1 MTTLLIDRVDSPIGE
16 VLLISDGRALWALDF
31 DDHEDR
37 MLKLMGSR
45 ADATSFREADDPQGF
60 SSRLRAYF
68 EGRFEALDDIPVETG
83 GTAFQREVWLAL
95 RAIKPGETE
104 SYGALAKRL
113 GRPGASRAVGR
124 TNGLNPV
131 AIVLPCHRV
140 IGANG
145 SLTGYGGGLDRK
157 RWLLGHEGGWQD
169 PEAEADS
176 GLPLFETR

>member
-1 MTTLLIDRVDSPIGE
+1 MTSLLIDRIDSPVGE
-16 VLLISDGRALWALDF
+16 IMVISDGRALWALDF
-31 DDHEDR
+31 HGYEDR
-37 MLKLMGSR
+37 MLKLMGPR
-45 ADATSFREADDPQGF
+45 ADATGFREADDPQGF
-60 SSRLRAYF
+60 SSRVRAYF

-83 GTAFQREVWLAL
+83 GTSFQREVWLAL

-140 IGANG
+140 IGADG
-145 SLTGYGGGLDRK
+145 SLTGYGGGLERK
-157 RWLLGHEGGWQD
+157 RWLLAHEGAWQESD
-169 PEAEADS
+169 VAEEKT
-176 GLPLFETR
+176 LPLFET

>member
-1 MTTLLIDRVDSPIGE
+1 MTTLLIDRIDSPVGQ
-16 VLLISDGRALWALDF
+16 VMLISDGRALWALDF
-31 DDHEDR
+31 DDYEDR
-37 MLKLMGSR
+37 MLKLMGPR
-45 ADATSFREADDPQGF
+45 ADATGFREADDPQGF
-60 SSRLRAYF
+60 SSRLREYF
-68 EGRFEALDDIPVETG
+68 EGRFDALDDIPVEPG
-83 GTAFQREVWLAL
+83 GTPFQREVWLAL

-104 SYGALAKRL
+104 SYGALAKRV

-157 RWLLGHEGGWQD
+157 RWLLAHEGAWQD
-169 PEAEADS
+169 DEKARDAP
-176 GLPLFETR
+176 LPLFD